1 MLCEGAYTSSM
12 DIWSVGCIL
21 AELLYG
27 QPLFPGRH
35 YLDQLRLIVEHRC
48 GSLGFP
54 AHEHKQAYPN
64 ISDKSLNVLRRILAQ
79 CVSYHPKAFLSSNS
93 IVPNIDQA
101 AFDLL
106 EQLLSIDPL
115 KRITADEA
123 LHSSLFNNY
132 RKDAGGEPSSEEAF
146 QLDLSPYQ
154 LTDIRAM
161 LFQKV
166 QLVHQQ
172 LHEKALILNEQ
183 AAMSVHVNTDKM
195 DCY

>member
-1 MLCEGAYTSSM
+1 M
-12 DIWSVGCIL
+12 
-21 AELLYG
+21 
-27 QPLFPGRH
+27 FPGRH

-48 GSLGFP
+48 GSLGFL
-54 AHEHKQAYPN
+54 AHEHKQAYPM
-64 ISDKSLNVLRRILAQ
+64 ISDKSLAVLRRILAQ
-79 CVSYHPKAFLSSNS
+79 CPNYQPKPFLPTDS
-93 IVPNIDQA
+93 IVPNLDPT

-106 EQLLSIDPL
+106 DRLLLIDPQ

-123 LHSSLFNNY
+123 LQSALFNNY

-154 LTDIRAM
+154 LNDIRTM

-172 LHEKALILNEQ
+172 LYEKALILNEQ
-183 AAMSVHVNTDKM
+183 AAMAAHLKSERM